1 MARPRV
7 LLLSALQ
14 PSARAILDA
23 GCDVVVHQGT
33 ARPGSDELIALLQ
46 DVDGVLTSNQVRIA
60 NEVLDGCTRLRVIAN
75 NGVGYDNV
83 DIPYATSKGV
93 LVCNTPGVLTDA
105 VADLTYGFII
115 DLTRGI
121 TRADRFMR
129 ERRWGKEPFVF
140 GTDVRGKT
148 LGILGLGRIGTAVAE
163 RAPVFGL
170 NVIYYD
176 PIRNTGAE
184 ERGIA
189 TYRERDEVIREA
201 DILSVHVFLDPSTH
215 RHIGTRDF
223 ELMKPGAYFI
233 NTSRGLVVNQ
243 ADLLVALKSGRI
255 AGAAL
260 DVFEIEPI
268 DPSDELLDQPNVILA
283 PHMATATHET
293 RLAMSEL
300 AARNVVAAVTGDTPE
315 AMVNP
320 DVLGRVPARS

>member
-23 GCDVVVHQGT
+23 GCEVVVHQGT

-60 NEVLDGCTRLRVIAN
+60 NEVLDGCPRLRVVAN

-83 DIPYATSKGV
+83 DIPYATRKGV

-170 NVIYYD
+170 NVTYYD
-176 PIRNTGAE
+176 PTRNTSAE

-189 TYRERDEVIREA
+189 TYRERDEVIGEA
-201 DILSVHVFLDPSTH
+201 DILSVHVFLDPTTH

-243 ADLLVALKSGRI
+243 ADLLAALKSGRI

-300 AARNVVAAVTGDTPE
+300 AARNVVAALTGGTPE

-320 DVLGRVPARS
+320 EALRTVPVRL